1 MSFTVLIIGAGGRE
15 HALAVKVAASPRVTR
30 VLCAPG
36 NAGTADLGE
45 NLAIEATDSAALL
58 TAARQNAV
66 DLTIVGPEVPL
77 CAGIVDRFEGAGL
90 RIFGPSAAAARIE
103 GDKAYAKRLMKRC
116 NVPTG
121 EARIFDNF
129 QNAKTYIATRDL
141 PQVVKAAGLA
151 AGKGVFV
158 CDDPADALLAAERLM
173 EEGICG
179 DAGRRIV
186 VEEKLEG
193 PELSVIALVDGR
205 TIYVLESAQ
214 DYKRLGDADTGPNT
228 GGMGALSP
236 PPTAT
241 ADVLATIE
249 REILVPIVD
258 GLRSEGAPF
267 RGALYAGVMLTA
279 GGPKVLEFNCRFGDP
294 ETQVIL
300 PRLQSDIVEA
310 IEAAI
315 DERLDQIQLSWDPRP
330 AVTVVM
336 ASAGYPG
343 KYEKGKII
351 SGLNAAAALSDV
363 HVFHAGSKRIGD
375 PVFTDGGRVLSI
387 TGLGATLAE
396 ARARAYAGVAAI
408 SFEGAQYRTDIADCR
423 FSTSD

>member
-1 MSFTVLIIGAGGRE
+1 
-15 HALAVKVAASPRVTR
+15 
-30 VLCAPG
+30 
-36 NAGTADLGE
+36 
-45 NLAIEATDSAALL
+45 
-58 TAARQNAV
+58 
-66 DLTIVGPEVPL
+66 
-77 CAGIVDRFEGAGL
+77 
-90 RIFGPSAAAARIE
+90 
-103 GDKAYAKRLMKRC
+103 
-116 NVPTG
+116 
-121 EARIFDNF
+121 
-129 QNAKTYIATRDL
+129 
-141 PQVVKAAGLA
+141 
-151 AGKGVFV
+151 
-158 CDDPADALLAAERLM
+158 
-173 EEGICG
+173 
-179 DAGRRIV
+179 
-186 VEEKLEG
+186 
-193 PELSVIALVDGR
+193 VIALVDGR

-214 DYKRLGDADTGPNT
+214 DYKRLGDGDTGPNT

-294 ETQVIL
+294 ETQAIL
-300 PRLQSDIVEA
+300 PRLRSDFVEA

-315 DERLDQIQLSWDPRP
+315 DGRLDQIELAWDPRP

-343 KYEKGKII
+343 KYEIGRII
-351 SGLNAAAALSDV
+351 SGLNAAALPDI

-375 PVFTDGGRVLSI
+375 QVFTDGGRVLAI

-396 ARARAYAGVAAI
+396 ARARAYQGVRTI
-408 SFEGAQYRTDIADCR
+408 SFEGAQYRTDIADWAVR
-423 FSTSD
+423 TPRASGG